1 MAHRKKAA
9 RSSRPAEVPPQGAGE
24 ASAEPLWTAR
34 RLVLAVTLLLTFHVT
49 LAVRSL
55 VLENPTVDEVVHL
68 PAGITYW
75 QTGSFRLYHHNP
87 PLIKL
92 IAALPVL
99 GMDDLRV
106 PYDSKLS
113 GWNDEPPNKAAF
125 AHAFLQGNA
134 GHYFELFARAR
145 LMIPLFSVLGG
156 LVVFFWAKSL
166 YGAGGGLLS
175 LALWIVCPNILA
187 HCRLVTTDVGA
198 TALGA
203 LATYVFWHYLK
214 RPTWLKAVL
223 AGLCLG
229 IAQLS
234 KFSLILLYGIWPLLG
249 VVHWLANVNRGAI
262 FKGLAGGLG
271 RWALMFVLS
280 IFVIDAGYAFEGVG
294 IPLGKYEFVN
304 KAFVRDVPP
313 GMWRPSSPD
322 PLLNGAYHY
331 TVNRFRGTWLD
342 PLPVPLPKH
351 YMLGF
356 DDQKLEADGVPEKYL
371 DPKSNRDEPKG
382 YPVYLDGELRQKS
395 WWYYYFLTLIYK
407 VPEGTWALV
416 LASLVVMV
424 TSSRSR
430 ASWFD
435 ELTVLIMPAVI
446 LFVMSV
452 YTNINIGLRYVLPIF
467 PYVFISAGK
476 LVPWAAGM
484 KERAQRRAAGIF
496 VGVSL
501 AATCGATLWIAP
513 HFLAYF
519 NVVSGGPSNGSA
531 HLIDSNLDWGQDLVG
546 LKRWLDANAPGERV
560 GLAYFGQINPNV
572 FWGRKEGGF
581 PWFLPP
587 PLPGTTLPE
596 ALPKSYAKGRLE
608 PGLYAVSASLVR
620 GLPWRVYDDELP
632 RWAPRS
638 VWIDAYAYFQELTPF
653 AKIGYSIFLY
663 RVTPEQAERLS
674 RHWQGAGVRAL
685 STP

>member
-9 RSSRPAEVPPQGAGE
+9 RSSKPPQAPPQEAPEVPD
-24 ASAEPLWTAR
+24 EPFWSTR
-34 RLVLAVTLLLTFHVT
+34 RLVLAVALLLTSHAT
-49 LAVRSL
+49 LAVMSL

-68 PAGITYW
+68 PAGLTYW

-92 IAALPVL
+92 VAALPVL
-99 GMDDLRV
+99 GMDGLRV
-106 PYDSKLS
+106 PYDSKMS

-125 AHAFLQGNA
+125 AHAFQQENA
-134 GHYFELFARAR
+134 PHYFELFARAR
-145 LMIPLFSVLGG
+145 LMIPLFSILGG

-175 LALWIVCPNILA
+175 LSLWIFCPNILA

-214 RPTWLKAVL
+214 RPTWFKAVL

-249 VVHWLANVNRGAI
+249 VVHWLSNSARGAR
-262 FKGLAGGLG
+262 FEGMAAGLG

-280 IFVIDAGYAFEGVG
+280 LFVIDAGYAFEGVG

-304 KAFVRDVPP
+304 KTFTRDVPP

-322 PLLNGAYHY
+322 ALLNGAYRY
-331 TVNRFRGTWLD
+331 RVNLFRGTWLD
-342 PLPVPLPKH
+342 SLPVPLPKH

-356 DDQKLEADGVPEKYL
+356 DDQKLEADGIPERYL
-371 DPKSNRDEPKG
+371 DPKSERDEPKG

-395 WWYYYFLTLIYK
+395 WWYYYFLTLVYK

-424 TSSRSR
+424 ASSRSR
-430 ASWFD
+430 SSWFD
-435 ELTVLIMPAVI
+435 ELTVLIMPVVI

-452 YTNINIGLRYVLPIF
+452 FTNINIGLRYGLPIF
-467 PYVFISAGK
+467 PYLYISAGK

-484 KERAQRRAAGIF
+484 KDLAQRRAAGVF
-496 VGVSL
+496 LGASL
-501 AATCGATLWIAP
+501 AAT
-513 HFLAYF
+513 
-519 NVVSGGPSNGSA
+519 
-531 HLIDSNLDWGQDLVG
+531 
-546 LKRWLDANAPGERV
+546 
-560 GLAYFGQINPNV
+560 
-572 FWGRKEGGF
+572 
-581 PWFLPP
+581 
-587 PLPGTTLPE
+587 
-596 ALPKSYAKGRLE
+596 
-608 PGLYAVSASLVR
+608 
-620 GLPWRVYDDELP
+620 
-632 RWAPRS
+632 
-638 VWIDAYAYFQELTPF
+638 
-653 AKIGYSIFLY
+653 
-663 RVTPEQAERLS
+663 
-674 RHWQGAGVRAL
+674 
-685 STP
+685 